1 MSLNNCSFF
10 SVKCVLIHTKVIKIL
25 HKTLLVKYFL
35 AFTSLFFL
43 EMSRND
49 TPKMQRMILKVKEM
63 TFKSIGWHP
72 EWHPKKRMNS
82 LLLKQTYE
90 MIVWGVN
97 KRLLSKRKIRWYTI
111 AMKVLLFSSFEKQKE
126 YIWHFS
132 ETRIKR

>member
-1 MSLNNCSFF
+1 MKNDAQEC
-10 SVKCVLIHTKVIKIL
+10 
-25 HKTLLVKYFL
+25 
-35 AFTSLFFL
+35 
-43 EMSRND
+43 RND
-49 TPKMQRMILKVKEM
+49 LQKHRMTPRM
-63 TFKSIGWHP
+63 T
-72 EWHPKKRMNS
+72 PKKRMNS

-90 MIVWGVN
+90 MIVWGGN

>member
-1 MSLNNCSFF
+1 
-10 SVKCVLIHTKVIKIL
+10 
-25 HKTLLVKYFL
+25 
-35 AFTSLFFL
+35 
-43 EMSRND
+43 
-49 TPKMQRMILKVKEM
+49 
-63 TFKSIGWHP
+63 
-72 EWHPKKRMNS
+72 MNS

-90 MIVWGVN
+90 MIVWGGN